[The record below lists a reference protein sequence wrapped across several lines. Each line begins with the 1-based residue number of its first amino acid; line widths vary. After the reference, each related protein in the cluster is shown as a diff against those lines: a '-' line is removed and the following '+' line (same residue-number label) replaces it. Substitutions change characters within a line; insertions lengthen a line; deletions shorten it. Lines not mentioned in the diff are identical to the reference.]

1 MASLDGVG
9 AGDGASTTGLDHH
22 IGQGEAREVL
32 AHVISDVSPD
42 PKQDALALVVTGPI
56 LMGLAKVTG
65 GDWSIDRGHD
75 FCQSDGLCGAGEHVT
90 AAHTALG
97 AYETDALQAQEN
109 LFEVGLGESGSF
121 GQVANRGGLA
131 VIVAKGQAEQ
141 RPAGVVAPCGYSHG
155 AILSRVGLIFRGRAR
170 SEQRHLIVWHT
181 AVVTDQPASDVNVNP
196 DQVLSPG
203 ESEAPSGS
211 DNTDYVSQP
220 AKVMRI
226 GSMVKQ
232 LLDEARSAPL
242 DEAGR
247 ARLREIYEISIS
259 ELSGA
264 LSPDLSQELSRVAI
278 PFSAEV
284 PSESELRI
292 AQAQLVGWLE
302 GLFHGIQAS
311 LFAQQAAAA
320 AQLEKMRDRSL
331 PPGTGEPRAGTYL

>member
-1 MASLDGVG
+1 
-9 AGDGASTTGLDHH
+9 
-22 IGQGEAREVL
+22 
-32 AHVISDVSPD
+32 
-42 PKQDALALVVTGPI
+42 
-56 LMGLAKVTG
+56 
-65 GDWSIDRGHD
+65 
-75 FCQSDGLCGAGEHVT
+75 
-90 AAHTALG
+90 
-97 AYETDALQAQEN
+97 
-109 LFEVGLGESGSF
+109 
-121 GQVANRGGLA
+121 
-131 VIVAKGQAEQ
+131 
-141 RPAGVVAPCGYSHG
+141 
-155 AILSRVGLIFRGRAR
+155 
-170 SEQRHLIVWHT
+170 
-181 AVVTDQPASDVNVNP
+181 VTDESPNDVKVNP

-203 ESEAPSGS
+203 ESEAPAS
-211 DNTDYVSQP
+211 DNADSTDYVSQP

-264 LSPDLSQELSRVAI
+264 LSPDLSTELSRVAI
-278 PFSAEV
+278 PFSADV

-331 PPGTGEPRAGTYL
+331 PPGSGEPRAGTYL